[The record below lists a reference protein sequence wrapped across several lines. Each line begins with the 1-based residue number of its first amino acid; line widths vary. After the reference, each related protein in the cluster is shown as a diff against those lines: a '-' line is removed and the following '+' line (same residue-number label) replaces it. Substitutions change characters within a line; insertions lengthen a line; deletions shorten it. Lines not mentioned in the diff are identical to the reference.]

1 MIEEGVLAFPVYDA
15 LLFKGVDERL
25 EFPTEEVNIALLLVE
40 LSFDA
45 IIDSIN
51 DDELLDGFEARLE
64 FTNKVSRYDELL
76 LDGLKL
82 GNRVL
87 PKDEVLLL
95 KVIAFVMFDT
105 ILTVGAVLELGWKDG
120 AISDTVV
127 LFLFELD
134 GVDLSLIFE
143 LM

>member
-1 MIEEGVLAFPVYDA
+1 M
-15 LLFKGVDERL
+15 
-25 EFPTEEVNIALLLVE
+25 
-40 LSFDA
+40 FDA
-45 IIDSIN
+45 
-51 DDELLDGFEARLE
+51 
-64 FTNKVSRYDELL
+64 
-76 LDGLKL
+76 
-82 GNRVL
+82 
-87 PKDEVLLL
+87 
-95 KVIAFVMFDT
+95 

>member
-1 MIEEGVLAFPVYDA
+1 MIEEGVLAFSVYDE
-15 LLFKGVDERL
+15 LLFKAVDERL

-40 LSFDA
+40 LGLDA

-64 FTNKVSRYDELL
+64 FTNKGSSYDVLL
-76 LDGLKL
+76 LDGLEL

-95 KVIAFVMFDT
+95 KVISFVMFDVV
-105 ILTVGAVLELGWKDG
+105 LTVGAVLELGWKDG
-120 AISDTVV
+120 ALSETV
-127 LFLFELD
+127 LFSFELD
-134 GVDLSLIFE
+134 GGDVSLMFE

>member
-1 MIEEGVLAFPVYDA
+1 MIEEGVLAFPVYDE

-40 LSFDA
+40 LSFYA

-82 GNRVL
+82 G
-87 PKDEVLLL
+87 
-95 KVIAFVMFDT
+95 T
-105 ILTVGAVLELGWKDG
+105 IIK
-120 AISDTVV
+120 
-127 LFLFELD
+127 
-134 GVDLSLIFE
+134 SLRWQTQSRCRPSSSSSSSSSFCSVCILIDYTIVSF
-143 LM
+143 